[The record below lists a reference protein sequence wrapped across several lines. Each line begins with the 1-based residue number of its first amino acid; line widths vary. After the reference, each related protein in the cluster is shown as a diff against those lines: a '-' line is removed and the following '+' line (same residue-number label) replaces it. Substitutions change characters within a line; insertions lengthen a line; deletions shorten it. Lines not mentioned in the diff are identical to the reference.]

1 MIFKTA
7 YMLFITDNIDWHSAT
22 LSLDT
27 KIDAAYKNTQNV
39 RRFFRLHLGDDFHFD
54 RAFMHYLKLN
64 TGITLREAINYRKR
78 QSGK

>member
-1 MIFKTA
+1 
-7 YMLFITDNIDWHSAT
+7 MLFITDNIDWHSVS

-39 RRFFRLHLGDDFHFD
+39 RRFFRQHLGDDFHFD
-54 RAFMHYLKLN
+54 RAFMHYIKLN
-64 TGITLREAINYRKR
+64 RGITLRQVVDHCKR